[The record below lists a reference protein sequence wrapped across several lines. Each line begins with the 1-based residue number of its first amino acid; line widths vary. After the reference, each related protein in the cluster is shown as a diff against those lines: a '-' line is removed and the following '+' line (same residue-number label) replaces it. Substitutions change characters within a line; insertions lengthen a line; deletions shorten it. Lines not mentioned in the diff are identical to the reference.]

1 MALINF
7 TVVLERSTCTLLPWK
22 ITSADL
28 GNPLESIKEFYDPT
42 LWGMLILGVNH
53 GEKIIES
60 VDSEVKS

>member
-28 GNPLESIKEFYDPT
+28 GNPLEEFYDRT
-42 LWGMLILGVNH
+42 LSGMLILGVNH
-53 GEKIIES
+53 GKKIIES